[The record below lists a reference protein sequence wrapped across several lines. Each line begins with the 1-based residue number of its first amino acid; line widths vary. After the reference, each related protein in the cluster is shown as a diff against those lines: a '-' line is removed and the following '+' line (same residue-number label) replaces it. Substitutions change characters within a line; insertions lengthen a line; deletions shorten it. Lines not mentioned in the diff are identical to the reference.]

1 MDYPDIYEPL
11 IREGYEVIF
20 GTEPSHP
27 MASERKEYSEGELI
41 RKCRDVDAVLA
52 SPRLH
57 LNQRVLISATRLVG
71 ICQRGI
77 GFNNI
82 DIETASKLGILVTNA
97 PVESEFVNVA
107 EHTIALIFAL
117 AKKLKTISTLLSQG
131 IPAYFDERVS
141 TITLRGKTIGIIGL
155 GRIGARVATLLRPFG
170 VKLLGYDPYI
180 SKEKA
185 KSIGVQL
192 VDLNILLKES
202 DFVTIHVPLTTET
215 RHMIG
220 ERELAL
226 MKNTSYIVNT
236 ARGAI
241 IDETA
246 LINALRNGKIAGAAL
261 DVLEKEPVCP
271 DSPLLKMDNVILT
284 PHIAGRNVE
293 SLIEG
298 EKMAVENCLK
308 ILKGIVP
315 EYVVNPEAIPKW
327 KEKISTQTRS

>member
-1 MDYPDIYEPL
+1 
-11 IREGYEVIF
+11 
-20 GTEPSHP
+20 
-27 MASERKEYSEGELI
+27 
-41 RKCRDVDAVLA
+41 
-52 SPRLH
+52 
-57 LNQRVLISATRLVG
+57 
-71 ICQRGI
+71 
-77 GFNNI
+77 
-82 DIETASKLGILVTNA
+82 
-97 PVESEFVNVA
+97 
-107 EHTIALIFAL
+107 
-117 AKKLKTISTLLSQG
+117 
-131 IPAYFDERVS
+131 
-141 TITLRGKTIGIIGL
+141 
-155 GRIGARVATLLRPFG
+155 
-170 VKLLGYDPYI
+170 
-180 SKEKA
+180 
-185 KSIGVQL
+185 
-192 VDLNILLKES
+192 
-202 DFVTIHVPLTTET
+202 
-215 RHMIG
+215 
-220 ERELAL
+220 